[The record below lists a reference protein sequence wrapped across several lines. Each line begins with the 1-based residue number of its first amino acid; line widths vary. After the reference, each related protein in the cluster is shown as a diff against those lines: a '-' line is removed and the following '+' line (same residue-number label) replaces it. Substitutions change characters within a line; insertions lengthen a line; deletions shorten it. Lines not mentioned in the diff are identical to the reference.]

1 MGKIDGKDRDFL
13 NLLVKGLKDTG
24 GKAASAG
31 GISFDS
37 DLSARL
43 REAYD
48 TISKLEHRNRNLF
61 SHLEALKQTYE
72 FFEIVNDLR
81 ALQSH

>member
-1 MGKIDGKDRDFL
+1 MGKIDDKDKDFL
-13 NLLVKGLKDTG
+13 NLLVKGLKDTA
-24 GKAASAG
+24 GKPSAAG

-48 TISKLEHRNRNLF
+48 TIAKLEHRNRSLF

-72 FFEIVNDLR
+72 FFEVVNDLR
-81 ALQSH
+81 ALQN